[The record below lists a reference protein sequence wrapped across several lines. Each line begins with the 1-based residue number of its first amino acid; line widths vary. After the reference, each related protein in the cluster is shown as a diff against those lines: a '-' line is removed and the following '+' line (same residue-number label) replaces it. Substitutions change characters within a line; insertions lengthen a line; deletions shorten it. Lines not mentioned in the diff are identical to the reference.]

1 MPLALPTETRKKG
14 FAVQQENGCANAL
27 VSRSKIR
34 CLFCSNQLSYQNH
47 LPNFSSSMSILP
59 AVEELAQEPR
69 AGQGLDG
76 PRSGRSSSL

>member
-1 MPLALPTETRKKG
+1 
-14 FAVQQENGCANAL
+14 
-27 VSRSKIR
+27 
-34 CLFCSNQLSYQNH
+34 